1 MLLASVDPNT
11 RNGSVVIGSKEGSMS
26 KGILPQFVRSLVR
39 SCDEG
44 TPHEGLGKHFREAE
58 LRISQERAILPKVL
72 PQIRQN
78 HREDG
83 LAGALML
90 KLIQHKDTLGQVS
103 DGALG
108 LGFSSQCLLTFV
120 HPLFRSCDSCLFSFF
135 PP

>member
-1 MLLASVDPNT
+1 MDLL
-11 RNGSVVIGSKEGSMS
+11 
-26 KGILPQFVRSLVR
+26 SLVPKR
-39 SCDEG
+39 VARAKAFFPSLSDLWYVPVIDEA
-44 TPHEGLGKHFREAE
+44 TTHEGLGKHLREAE

-120 HPLFRSCDSCLFSFF
+120 HPLFRSCDSCLFSFS
-135 PP
+135 P